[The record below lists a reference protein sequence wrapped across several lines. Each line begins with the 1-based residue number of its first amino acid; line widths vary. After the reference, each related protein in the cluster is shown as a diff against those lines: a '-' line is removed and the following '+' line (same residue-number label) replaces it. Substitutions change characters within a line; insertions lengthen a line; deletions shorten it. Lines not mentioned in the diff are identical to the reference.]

1 MLFDIYPV
9 GVYARFMKKKP
20 MSVNTGDPKKI
31 YHRISR
37 IEGQLQGIR
46 RMIDDKTQCLDII
59 TQVMA
64 VRSAVSML
72 GLELLK
78 GDLLC
83 KKEKNFE
90 ISEAY
95 LKSLFNLN

>member
-1 MLFDIYPV
+1 MLIP
-9 GVYARFMKKKP
+9 MKKKR
-20 MSVNTGDPKKI
+20 MSVHTGDSKRI

-46 RMIDDKTQCLDII
+46 RMIDDKTQCLDIV
-59 TQVMA
+59 TQIMA

-83 KKEKNFE
+83 REEKNFG
-90 ISEAY
+90 INEAY